1 MLNNISYIKK
11 NILKRNCVGC
21 SLTGGYSQT
30 ISRLVN
36 EAHTVALLLRAVEGQ
51 EVVSGT
57 HVSVCSRP
65 GSTLGSGAGN

>member
-1 MLNNISYIKK
+1 M
-11 NILKRNCVGC
+11 
-21 SLTGGYSQT
+21 
-30 ISRLVN
+30 N